1 VLAENINERFSVQNL
16 SMSITRYFIPGF
28 EFGPFFVD
36 TTGRRLLRDR
46 VRVKISPTALKLLE
60 VLLRNR
66 GRVVTNK
73 QLRILVW
80 ADDPTQASEPYQDK
94 NALYVA
100 VRKLRKALGEYGKWI
115 VNIRDT
121 GYTISEEVEVNET
134 APTTHL
140 PQATT
145 SLVGRESEISEIRDL
160 LERSRLLTL
169 RGSPGVGKTRLAI
182 RAAAQVIA
190 NFPDGIH
197 LVDLVSVLDESL
209 VPKAVAS
216 TLGVSEEAGQPLL
229 ETLRDYLK
237 TKELLLILDNCEH
250 VIETVAALADDLL
263 RSTSRLRILSTSR
276 QPLDL
281 SAEIVLS
288 IEPLTFPSAEET
300 PNVDEI
306 ANYQAAELFIELA
319 KQRDSHFRAKKQN
332 VCSIADLCRQLEG
345 IPLAIE
351 LAAAQTD
358 SFGVEQILSLM
369 ADRFKLLRRSTAK
382 PSRHQTLEAAID
394 WSYETLSKEE
404 KTLMRRLSIFVGGF
418 TLEGAIAVCSG
429 ADIKESEVVF
439 LLSQL
444 VKKSLAGSDIRDG
457 RIRYRMLEMIR
468 QYGELKL
475 EKLNERPKLA
485 DKHAEYFLRLSER
498 AFEEGETG
506 DWMDR
511 LEDDNPNLR
520 AVLRH
525 TIREEGN
532 IELGLRLCG
541 ALGRFWYIRGHISE
555 AIQWTDRALA
565 LDNGRS
571 KDARAKALRT
581 GGFFFGQMAD
591 SQKDASRGLDC
602 FNESLAI
609 WRELDNAKEQART
622 LTNVSFLLDRQGD
635 FANATKAARESRD
648 IFKSLGDPAN
658 TARATHNLALSLMDQ
673 GDFEHAIPLFEESL
687 QGAGQA
693 GDLYLQ
699 TLCLHNL
706 GESAVQKGDLE
717 SAEQTLIVSLAISRE
732 LGHKSLSARTMI
744 IQGEIAL
751 KQGDYDLALEKQRS
765 ALREL
770 KSINDKQGIVDA
782 LEAIACTESARG
794 NAAIAMLLY
803 GGASRQRKISNIPL
817 GPVREGLLN
826 ECLNSAKASLGA
838 KKAQQLLS
846 EAQESELELV
856 IRQVMQEEM

>member
-1 VLAENINERFSVQNL
+1 
-16 SMSITRYFIPGF
+16 
-28 EFGPFFVD
+28 
-36 TTGRRLLRDR
+36 
-46 VRVKISPTALKLLE
+46 
-60 VLLRNR
+60 
-66 GRVVTNK
+66 
-73 QLRILVW
+73 
-80 ADDPTQASEPYQDK
+80 
-94 NALYVA
+94 
-100 VRKLRKALGEYGKWI
+100 
-115 VNIRDT
+115 
-121 GYTISEEVEVNET
+121 
-134 APTTHL
+134 
-140 PQATT
+140 
-145 SLVGRESEISEIRDL
+145 
-160 LERSRLLTL
+160 
-169 RGSPGVGKTRLAI
+169 
-182 RAAAQVIA
+182 
-190 NFPDGIH
+190 
-197 LVDLVSVLDESL
+197 
-209 VPKAVAS
+209 
-216 TLGVSEEAGQPLL
+216 
-229 ETLRDYLK
+229 
-237 TKELLLILDNCEH
+237 
-250 VIETVAALADDLL
+250 
-263 RSTSRLRILSTSR
+263 
-276 QPLDL
+276 
-281 SAEIVLS
+281 
-288 IEPLTFPSAEET
+288 
-300 PNVDEI
+300 
-306 ANYQAAELFIELA
+306 
-319 KQRDSHFRAKKQN
+319 
-332 VCSIADLCRQLEG
+332 
-345 IPLAIE
+345 
-351 LAAAQTD
+351 
-358 SFGVEQILSLM
+358 
-369 ADRFKLLRRSTAK
+369 
-382 PSRHQTLEAAID
+382 
-394 WSYETLSKEE
+394 
-404 KTLMRRLSIFVGGF
+404 
-418 TLEGAIAVCSG
+418 
-429 ADIKESEVVF
+429 
-439 LLSQL
+439 
-444 VKKSLAGSDIRDG
+444 
-457 RIRYRMLEMIR
+457 
-468 QYGELKL
+468 
-475 EKLNERPKLA
+475 
-485 DKHAEYFLRLSER
+485 
-498 AFEEGETG
+498 
-506 DWMDR
+506 MDR

-609 WRELDNAKEQART
+609 WRELDNAKE
-622 LTNVSFLLDRQGD
+622 
-635 FANATKAARESRD
+635 
-648 IFKSLGDPAN
+648 PAN